1 MQSNSSVLLFCLNNQ
16 YNFDFLAT
24 LSGKIR
30 FQISF
35 ENENF
40 VGGSFSDALHHNW
53 CSKTEIQSQV
63 RIIFSRIPFQTF
75 SELAKAENW
84 NFLV

>member
-1 MQSNSSVLLFCLNNQ
+1 MQYNSSVLLFCFYNQ

-24 LSGKIR
+24 LGGKIR

-35 ENENF
+35 ESENF

-63 RIIFSRIPFQTF
+63 RIIFSRNPFQTF
-75 SELAKAENW
+75 SELAKAENRD
-84 NFLV
+84 FLV

>member
-16 YNFDFLAT
+16 YNFDFHAT
-24 LSGKIR
+24 VSGKI
-30 FQISF
+30 SF
-35 ENENF
+35 ESENF

-84 NFLV
+84 DFLV